1 MAFDFPTKKKFKL
14 TMGGLPIA
22 TFENRD
28 TAELGKLIWGAFNKE
43 MVDLKI
49 NEVVG

>member
-1 MAFDFPTKKKFKL
+1 MTFDFPIKKKFKL

-22 TFENRD
+22 TFESRD
-28 TAELGKLIWGAFNKE
+28 TAELGKLIWGASNRE
-43 MVDLKI
+43 MAELKI